1 MKDFKEPKT
10 IHIQPK
16 HINIPTNVCD
26 VSKFAFISP
35 DNDRKYGY
43 DSNGTPCISKPI
55 QNPINVSY
63 IPPKESPS
71 ITYVSPYS
79 SFTPQDSSFVPKHN
93 IFSPQ
98 THNII
103 PLHNINIS
111 NRQEVSQN
119 YEEQEAQRIKEANE
133 AYAVQQA
140 KIQQERELVIIAN
153 KLQQVKDFEATPVG
167 IVTVKLQQAEE
178 IYAAKVEQYKNIPH
192 NFNYHENRVIAARN
206 VDQAAKQVEV
216 LKALKYK
223 TEQEADQDRR
233 QAVWEEEFRIQQAK
247 EKQDIIDTQ
256 QARINPSKKEVEK
269 IKSTVT
275 KYNSDEVEKYSPQ
288 IKTILKQYKTDY
300 EGFNKKITSEGIHLQ
315 ALHKLSLKKLTSV
328 DSHVVDLVFDLLR
341 DNHLPSLKTLDLSDN
356 PKSIGADQI
365 TKLTDSFLSKNNNLE
380 TLDISCVYPP
390 PKGRGWYSWEQRG
403 EHLVYDS
410 YANLVTKDKLSPA
423 FNKLILTVSTC
434 PQPLCITIDSTTS
447 QGGYTLDPKN
457 SLITPANFL
466 SQVNF
471 RGSDISFK
479 TTGSVMLEH
488 MIRLC
493 QNKKHDAEDFTWG
506 ITKCLTSK
514 SEIDSLST
522 ADIEYIKGTSQF
534 PSKAVISL
542 TKKLQVFL
550 GVAEVLENSIIS
562 HDMLEHEGSFTA
574 LYGRDNWWG
583 IGSRGLRPDEPT
595 EKGVS
600 KGGTKTQIF
609 DSSCKHCEEIQF
621 AHFLNVLSILDK
633 NDVTTMANLNLSN
646 SNMDDCDAS
655 ILAKLIKQ
663 GNLPNLKNLDVSDN
677 QITATGIGYLAK
689 GLEVVIQDLKI
700 VFEVVKGFS
709 IDALKATMKQMLS
722 IAHSNGISTKETLTT
737 DETITHC
744 IKGGINVGLNIS
756 WGVTKCLKTP
766 AKYLTPKDVTFQDV
780 LFDGMSNIKMFKP
793 IITFYCI
800 TQNTFF
806 SIVDEDFASCL
817 TGLDSMLN
825 D

>member
-26 VSKFAFISP
+26 VSKFTFISP
-35 DNDRKYGY
+35 DNGRKYGY

-63 IPPKESPS
+63 IPPKESSS
-71 ITYVSPYS
+71 INYISPYS

-103 PLHNINIS
+103 PVHNINIS

-119 YEEQEAQRIKEANE
+119 YEEQEAQRVKEINE

-140 KIQQERELVIIAN
+140 KIQQERELVAIAN
-153 KLQQVKDFEATPVG
+153 KLQQAKDFEATPVG

-192 NFNYHENRVIAARN
+192 NFYYHENRVIAARN

-223 TEQEADQDRR
+223 TEQEVDQDRR
-233 QAVWEEEFRIQQAK
+233 QAAWQEEFRIQQAK
-247 EKQDIIDTQ
+247 EKQDIIDAQ

-315 ALHKLSLKKLTSV
+315 ALHTLSLKKLTSV

-365 TKLTDSFLSKNNNLE
+365 TKLTDSFLSRNNNLE

-390 PKGRGWYSWEQRG
+390 PKGRGWYSHEQRG
-403 EHLVYDS
+403 EHLGNDS
-410 YANLVTKDKLSPA
+410 SSGRDKKLSPA
-423 FNKLILTVSTC
+423 FNKLILTVSIC

-466 SQVNF
+466 GTRD

-479 TTGSVMLEH
+479 TTGPVMVEH

-493 QNKKHDAEDFTWG
+493 QNKNHDAEDFTWG
-506 ITKCLTSK
+506 ITKCLTAR
-514 SEIDSLST
+514 SEIDSLSV
-522 ADIEYIKGTSQF
+522 ADIEYIKGTSRF

-574 LYGRDNWWG
+574 LYGRENWWG
-583 IGSRGLRPDEPT
+583 LGTRGLLPDEPT
-595 EKGVS
+595 EKDVS

-609 DSSCKHCEEIQF
+609 DSSCKHCEESQF
-621 AHFLNVLSILDK
+621 AHFLNVLSILEK
-633 NDVTTMANLNLSN
+633 NDVTAMTNLNLSN

-655 ILAKLIKQ
+655 ILANLLKR
-663 GNLPNLKNLDVSDN
+663 GSLPNLKVLDVSGN
-677 QITATGIGYLAK
+677 QITPTGEGYFAK
-689 GLEVVIQDLKI
+689 ALESVKVTSITI
-700 VFEVVKGFS
+700 VLTAKNSFKEIANFIKTGFNYYAKEFN
-709 IDALKATMKQMLS
+709 IKQIAMDAESQKY
-722 IAHSNGISTKETLTT
+722 IT
-737 DETITHC
+737 DCQKT
-744 IKGGINVGLNIS
+744 GINVALGGLE
-756 WGVTKCLKTP
+756 GVMKCGATGSAFFFCLGKEVGMSLLRPET
-766 AKYLTPKDVTFQDV
+766 LNCLIDINRFFEQDVTSITGASSDQDIHQ
-780 LFDGMSNIKMFKP
+780 DCNIF
-793 IITFYCI
+793 
-800 TQNTFF
+800 
-806 SIVDEDFASCL
+806 
-817 TGLDSMLN
+817 
-825 D
+825 

>member
-1 MKDFKEPKT
+1 MDCMKDFKEPKT

-26 VSKFAFISP
+26 VSKFTFISP
-35 DNDRKYGY
+35 DNGRKYGF
-43 DSNGTPCISKPI
+43 DSIGAPCISKPI

-63 IPPKESPS
+63 IPPKESSS
-71 ITYVSPYS
+71 INYISPYS
-79 SFTPQDSSFVPKHN
+79 SFTPQDSSFVPKPN

-111 NRQEVSQN
+111 NIQEVSQN
-119 YEEQEAQRIKEANE
+119 YKEQEAQRIKEANE

-140 KIQQERELVIIAN
+140 KIQQERELVVIAN
-153 KLQQVKDFEATPVG
+153 KLQQAKDFEATPVG

-192 NFNYHENRVIAARN
+192 NFNYIDNRVIAARQ

-223 TEQEADQDRR
+223 TEQEVDQDRR
-233 QAVWEEEFRIQQAK
+233 QAAWEEKFRIQQAK
-247 EKQDIIDTQ
+247 EKQDIIDAQ

-269 IKSTVT
+269 IKLTVT
-275 KYNSDEVEKYSPQ
+275 KHNSDEVEKYSPQ

-315 ALHKLSLKKLTSV
+315 ALHTLSLKKLTSV
-328 DSHVVDLVFDLLR
+328 DSHVVDFVFDLLR

-356 PKSIGADQI
+356 PKSIGVDQI
-365 TKLTDSFLSKNNNLE
+365 TKLTDSFLSRNNNLE
-380 TLDISCVYPP
+380 TLDISCVYPS
-390 PKGRGWYSWEQRG
+390 PKGRGWYSHEQRG
-403 EHLVYDS
+403 EHLGNDS
-410 YANLVTKDKLSPA
+410 SSGRDKKLSPA
-423 FNKLILTVSTC
+423 FNKLILTVSIC

-466 SQVNF
+466 GTRD

-493 QNKKHDAEDFTWG
+493 QNKNHDAEDFTWG
-506 ITKCLTSK
+506 ITKCLTAR
-514 SEIDSLST
+514 SEIDSLSA
-522 ADIEYIKGTSQF
+522 ADIEYIKGTSHF

-562 HDMLEHEGSFTA
+562 HDMLKHEGSFTA
-574 LYGRDNWWG
+574 LYGRENWWG
-583 IGSRGLRPDEPT
+583 LGTRGLLPDEPT
-595 EKGVS
+595 EKDVS

-609 DSSCKHCEEIQF
+609 DSSCKHCEESQF
-621 AHFLNVLSILDK
+621 AHFLNVLSILEK
-633 NDVTTMANLNLSN
+633 NDVTAMTNLNLSN
-646 SNMDDCDAS
+646 SDMDDCDAS
-655 ILAKLIKQ
+655 ILAKLIRQ
-663 GNLPNLKNLDVSDN
+663 GNLPNLKILDVSGN
-677 QITATGIGYLAK
+677 QITTTGEGYFAK
-689 GLEVVIQDLKI
+689 ALESVKVTSITI
-700 VFEVVKGFS
+700 VLTAKNSFKEIANFIKTGF
-709 IDALKATMKQMLS
+709 
-722 IAHSNGISTKETLTT
+722 NYY
-737 DETITHC
+737 
-744 IKGGINVGLNIS
+744 
-756 WGVTKCLKTP
+756 
-766 AKYLTPKDVTFQDV
+766 AK
-780 LFDGMSNIKMFKP
+780 
-793 IITFYCI
+793 
-800 TQNTFF
+800 
-806 SIVDEDFASCL
+806 
-817 TGLDSMLN
+817 
-825 D
+825 